1 MLRSDEVQAP
11 ETTVSVYDAI
21 YRRRMTKEHTDDPV
35 ADEVLR
41 RLFDAAVWAPNH
53 RLTQPTRF
61 FALSKHSSVR
71 QAVADLAWQVAH
83 EKVVNPNP
91 DQRRRAADASRDRV
105 LYAPALTYAYSI
117 PGDDDEITRENYATA
132 CCAVQNMA
140 LAAVAEGLCLDWST
154 GRSNPAPQP
163 RRYSRRQ
170 GGLDDGRRPVHRQAK
185 GASRLP
191 PHAVLRGG
199 LLALTALPT
208 EPEYPAFPVPFSR
221 SPSANVRGGFAP
233 QV

>member
-1 MLRSDEVQAP
+1 MLRSNEVQAP

-91 DQRRRAADASRDRV
+91 DQRKRAADASRDRV
-105 LYAPALTYAYSI
+105 LYAPALAYVYSI
-117 PGDDDEITRENYATA
+117 PGDDDEVTRENYATA

-154 GRSNPAPQP
+154 GGVTQHRDLSATLGAGENWMMVGALFIGRPKMLPN
-163 RRYSRRQ
+163 SRR
-170 GGLDDGRRPVHRQAK
+170 
-185 GASRLP
+185 
-191 PHAVLRGG
+191 
-199 LLALTALPT
+199 T
-208 EPEYPAFPVPFSR
+208 
-221 SPSANVRGGFAP
+221 PSSEV
-233 QV
+233 VSWL

>member
-105 LYAPALTYAYSI
+105 LNAPALAYVYSI
-117 PGDDDEITRENYATA
+117 PGDDDEVTRENYATA

-154 GRSNPAPQP
+154 GGVTQHPDLAATLGASEDWTMVGALFIGRPKMLPN
-163 RRYSRRQ
+163 SRR
-170 GGLDDGRRPVHRQAK
+170 
-185 GASRLP
+185 
-191 PHAVLRGG
+191 
-199 LLALTALPT
+199 T
-208 EPEYPAFPVPFSR
+208 
-221 SPSANVRGGFAP
+221 PSSEV
-233 QV
+233 VSWL